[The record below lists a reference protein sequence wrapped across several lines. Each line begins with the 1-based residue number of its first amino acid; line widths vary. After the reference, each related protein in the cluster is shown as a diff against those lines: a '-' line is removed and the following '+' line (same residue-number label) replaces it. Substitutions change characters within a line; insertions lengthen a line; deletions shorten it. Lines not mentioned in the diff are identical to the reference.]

1 MKFLL
6 LALCLLFTS
15 CVTVLDC
22 PPGVE
27 YGDECTTHW
36 VPAPYGSGTP
46 AVMLIQLL
54 THYLKESGAAEMEED
69 RLAAEKEKAKQCDN
83 ATNFITVN
91 KE

>member
-1 MKFLL
+1 
-6 LALCLLFTS
+6 
-15 CVTVLDC
+15 
-22 PPGVE
+22 
-27 YGDECTTHW
+27 
-36 VPAPYGSGTP
+36 
-46 AVMLIQLL
+46 MLIQLL